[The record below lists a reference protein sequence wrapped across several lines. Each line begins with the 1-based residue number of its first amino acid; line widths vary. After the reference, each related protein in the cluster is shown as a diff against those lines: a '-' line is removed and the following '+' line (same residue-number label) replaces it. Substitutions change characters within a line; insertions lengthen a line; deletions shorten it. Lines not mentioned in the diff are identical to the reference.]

1 MRKQQLCP
9 LTCPMLNQFGFC
21 ESAMRRE
28 ERMTVCPHKK
38 MQKAVT
44 VSSRGSSFA
53 PLGQFTLSNLDA

>member
-1 MRKQQLCP
+1 MP
-9 LTCPMLNQFGFC
+9 IDPPMLKQFGFC
-21 ESAMRRE
+21 ESTMRRE